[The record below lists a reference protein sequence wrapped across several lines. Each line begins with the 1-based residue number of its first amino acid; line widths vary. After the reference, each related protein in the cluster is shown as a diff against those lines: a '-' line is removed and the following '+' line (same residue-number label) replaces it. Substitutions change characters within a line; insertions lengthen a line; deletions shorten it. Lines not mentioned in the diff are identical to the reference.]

1 MKVQLAWATRV
12 RHIAVD
18 GKVLCE
24 PKTKSAGYSVSNGQY
39 NTLALSGLPT
49 YSKSSDDSDRSH
61 GDGTIKFA
69 PLDQQDFKIILR
81 SICKKCQKRY
91 AKLFK

>member
-1 MKVQLAWATRV
+1 MKVHLAWATRV

-24 PKTKSAGYSVSNGQY
+24 PKITSAGFSVSNGQY

-49 YSKSSDDSDRSH
+49 YPKSSDDSDRSH
-61 GDGTIKFA
+61 GDGEIKFA
-69 PLDQQDFKIILR
+69 PLDEQDFKINSR

-91 AKLFK
+91 SKLF